1 MIKETLEALD
11 GTIIT
16 RLRPETEADQ
26 KKLEQMAEDGE
37 LDARHSFADGDKEP
51 LDLDRYEGDPKLG
64 DVRLKDA
71 SDS

>member
-11 GTIIT
+11 GTTIT
-16 RLRPETEADQ
+16 RLRPETEEEQ
-26 KKLEQMAEDGE
+26 QELEQMAKDGE

-64 DVRLKDA
+64 DVRLKDDP
-71 SDS
+71 DS